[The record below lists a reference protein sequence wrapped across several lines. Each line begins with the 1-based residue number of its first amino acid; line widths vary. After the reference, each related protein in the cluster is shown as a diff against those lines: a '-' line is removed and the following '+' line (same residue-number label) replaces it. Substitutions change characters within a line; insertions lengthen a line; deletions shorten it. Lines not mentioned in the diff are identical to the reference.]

1 MPSKSHPKKVKT
13 KAPSEAR
20 SRIMRAIKS
29 SGTGPEETVGRWL
42 LSLRFKFLRNSGDLT
57 GRPDFAIPRPKV
69 AVFVHGCFWH
79 GHGCSRGSRKPKTNS
94 AYWTA
99 KLAGNKKRDRRVVA
113 QLRRMGWRTVIVW
126 ECHLGRP
133 GARLKLLE
141 SIRRR
146 D

>member
-1 MPSKSHPKKVKT
+1 
-13 KAPSEAR
+13 
-20 SRIMRAIKS
+20 MRAIKS

-42 LSLRFKFLRNSGDLT
+42 LSLRFKFFRNSGDLP
-57 GRPDFAIPRPKV
+57 GRPDFVIPRPKV

-94 AYWTA
+94 AYWTT

-113 QLRRMGWRTVIVW
+113 QLRRIGWRTVIVW

-133 GARLKLLE
+133 SARLKLLE